1 MKWCRFYRNVYTRK
15 SSLNVSEKHRRTVS
29 GQNRPQRVTAA
40 TSRQCQTSSTLA
52 LWPNLTPTLVFYSV
66 YTQLLADVIE
76 VCDSNNE
83 KRCIF
88 VAQRCTHTDV
98 IIPLWYCV
106 GLHFHSFIVR
116 AITPKGYEAQLTR
129 CGLLGTMQTL
139 HFALRIIPRTTVC
152 EYRAYTWVYDL
163 KLKLRAY
170 TSNVAEFTRLIGD
183 RMTPL
188 SSHYYKDDQ
197 FFGRRRVKKVTI
209 KWALFR
215 K

>member
-1 MKWCRFYRNVYTRK
+1 MSAKNIVEPFPGRTDPSVWLRRHPDSVR
-15 SSLNVSEKHRRTVS
+15 HRLLLPCDQIWR
-29 GQNRPQRVTAA
+29 RH
-40 TSRQCQTSSTLA
+40 
-52 LWPNLTPTLVFYSV
+52 WVFYSV
-66 YTQLLADVIE
+66 YTQLLADVMK